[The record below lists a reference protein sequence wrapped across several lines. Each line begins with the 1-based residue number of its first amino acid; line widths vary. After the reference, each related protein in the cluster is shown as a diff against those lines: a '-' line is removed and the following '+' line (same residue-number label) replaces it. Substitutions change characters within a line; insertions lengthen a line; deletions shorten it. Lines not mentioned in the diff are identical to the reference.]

1 MHNSQKIILFS
12 KWFPAFVLGGI
23 MVVIAYAATAMGGV
37 LQAGLS
43 IQGAINGP
51 LMGTFL
57 LGMMVPQCT
66 KVGAFA
72 GTLSGIVSV
81 LGSFRLLY

>member
-1 MHNSQKIILFS
+1 MI
-12 KWFPAFVLGGI
+12 A
-23 MVVIAYAATAMGGV
+23 MAYAATTFGGV

-51 LMGTFL
+51 LVGTFL
-57 LGMMVPQCT
+57 LGMMVPHCT

-72 GTLSGIVSV
+72 GTLSGVVSIII
-81 LGSFRLLY
+81 